1 MFDPEPAPSIDVVRM
16 IGSHPVDFFTGT
28 ILENYLMKIL
38 KNILAVAVIA
48 TSAQSAFA
56 YWDTGVDVV
65 NKAGVNDGEAILTIW
80 DATNQRSYSQDL
92 GVKYSVLYSGAAFNG
107 SSISLDA
114 SALSVFGGDFSSAQ
128 WNISA
133 ANTHVKNGTVNAYAG
148 AGYILSYQAA
158 LQLTAPAGITTNVN
172 SVWNTFAGYQTNLA
186 MGDQAVAG
194 NQVRSGTA
202 AGSNET
208 GYQSIWTGQVAGRA
222 LQDWDFIVGGLSTQN
237 LWFTGYGNA
246 AGTLSSVLNLG
257 SVTLN
262 VNSKTL
268 AFNSA
273 AAPAVPVPAAAWL
286 MGSALLGLGGVGRS
300 RKQRA

>member
-1 MFDPEPAPSIDVVRM
+1 
-16 IGSHPVDFFTGT
+16 
-28 ILENYLMKIL
+28 MKTL

-92 GVKYSVLYSGAAFNG
+92 GIKYSALYSGAAFNNQA
-107 SSISLDA
+107 IALDA
-114 SALSVFGGDFSSAQ
+114 TALSVFGGDFSSAQ

-158 LQLTAPAGITTNVN
+158 LQLSAPAGITTNVN
-172 SVWNTFAGYQTNLA
+172 NVWNTFSGYQTNLA
-186 MGDQAVAG
+186 MGNPAITG

-202 AGSNET
+202 AGFNET

-222 LQDWDFIVGGLSTQN
+222 LQDWEFVGGGLSTQN

-246 AGTLSSVLNLG
+246 AGTQSKVLNLG
-257 SVTLN
+257 SVNLDVTG
-262 VNSKTL
+262 KTVT
-268 AFNSA
+268 FS
-273 AAPAVPVPAAAWL
+273 AVPVPAAAWL
-286 MGSALLGLGGVGRS
+286 MGSALLGLGGIGRS